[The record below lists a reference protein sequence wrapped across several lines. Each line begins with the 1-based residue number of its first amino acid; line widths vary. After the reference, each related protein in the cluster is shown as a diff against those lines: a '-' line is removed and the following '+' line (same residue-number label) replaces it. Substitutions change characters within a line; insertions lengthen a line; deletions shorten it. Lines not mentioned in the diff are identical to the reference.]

1 VAITRLKL
9 LATRKHHGKPLN
21 QALAD
26 WLTEALGRPVSRA
39 KARKLVIAGAVTRD
53 GQRVTVASPALSPGA
68 TIEARIDLDKLF
80 GDSTSRD
87 REFELTA
94 ARILFE
100 DEDLIVVDKPPG
112 IPSHPTADQARNSL
126 FTAVVRFLTARD
138 GIANPYVG
146 VHHRLDRDTS
156 GVVLFTKSRDV
167 NAPIAKSFADRA
179 AIKTYQAITIFR
191 PNVKKQWTIRNLLG
205 KIPAKAKRARY
216 GAVKS
221 DGDVAETSFRV
232 IAEHPGGI
240 WIEAIP
246 KTGRTHQIRVHL
258 SECGLPILGDDLY
271 GVSEISREFQKLAP
285 RLMLHAIQLAFRH
298 PVTGREISVKSP
310 LPADFKQCLRDTEKH
325 HA

>member
-1 VAITRLKL
+1 
-9 LATRKHHGKPLN
+9 
-21 QALAD
+21 
-26 WLTEALGRPVSRA
+26 
-39 KARKLVIAGAVTRD
+39 
-53 GQRVTVASPALSPGA
+53 
-68 TIEARIDLDKLF
+68 
-80 GDSTSRD
+80 
-87 REFELTA
+87 
-94 ARILFE
+94 
-100 DEDLIVVDKPPG
+100 
-112 IPSHPTADQARNSL
+112 
-126 FTAVVRFLTARD
+126 
-138 GIANPYVG
+138 
-146 VHHRLDRDTS
+146 LDRDTS